1 MRDLRIQS
9 VTPDRWDDLVALFG
23 ARGACGGCWCMY
35 WGRSAAEHRRG
46 KGRGNREALRRLVAA
61 GKVPGVLAYAGGTPI
76 GWCAVAPRESYPR
89 LERARVLKRIDD
101 HPVWSVVC
109 LFVAKSNR
117 RHGVSV
123 ALLEGAAAFAASRGA
138 RLLEGY
144 PVEPGRPLPD
154 PFVWTGTAAAFRA
167 ARFTEAARGAPTRPI
182 MRLVLTPD
190 WSPPGGASYISR
202 Q

>member
-1 MRDLRIQS
+1 VPDVRIES

-23 ARGACGGCWCMY
+23 ARGACAGCWCMY
-35 WGRSAAEHRRG
+35 WRRSAADYRRG

-61 GKVPGVLAYAGGTPI
+61 GKVPGVLAYARGVPI
-76 GWCAVAPRESYPR
+76 GWCAVAPREAYPR

-101 HPVWSVVC
+101 RPVWSVVC
-109 LFVAKSNR
+109 LFVAKGYR
-117 RHGVSV
+117 RRGVSV

-138 RLLEGY
+138 RMLEGY
-144 PVEPGRPLPD
+144 PVEPGRALPD
-154 PFVWTGTAAAFRA
+154 PFAWTGTAAAFRT

-182 MRLVLTPD
+182 MRRVLTPD
-190 WSPPGGASYISR
+190 WSPPAGASYIAH